1 MDDIQLSQMVMQH
14 TKDIAQLQT
23 DVSSLHRRIDEN
35 DRLTEGIH
43 QLAENV
49 AAMSVEVK
57 MLTEKVDTSIGDIK
71 SSLKEQGERISA
83 IEKEP
88 AQKWNKLSWLVISGI
103 VTAVIGFVIGRF
115 L

>member
-1 MDDIQLSQMVMQH
+1 MDDTQLSSMVMQN
-14 TKDIAQLQT
+14 TKDIAQLKS
-23 DVSSLHRRIDEN
+23 DVNSAHRRIDEN
-35 DRLTEGIH
+35 DRLTKGIH

-57 MLTEKVDTSIGDIK
+57 MLTEKVDTSIEEIK
-71 SSLKEQGERISA
+71 IGLKAHGERLTA

-88 AQKWNKLSWLVISGI
+88 AEKWNKLSWLVIGGI
-103 VTAVIGFVIGRF
+103 VTAIVGFIVGHF